1 MNIDPHL
8 ADSSIAA
15 PTSATSAL
23 PRPDDPARTL
33 CRNALAGRLVELPAQ
48 PHGAVLTALA
58 RIFVQAQALGDPVAL
73 VSTRDDLPFVEDLLA
88 HGIDLAALAVVRA
101 PDGPRAGLAAD
112 RLLRSSG
119 FGVVA
124 IDLAAGH
131 EVPVAQ
137 LARLIRLA
145 ALHDAAVLLLTAGAT
160 HGSLIPLRLHVTREL
175 LRGGR
180 WSVRVWA
187 DKDKRLGPGPLQ
199 PLGELRGPPG
209 LR

>member
-1 MNIDPHL
+1 MNIAPHT
-8 ADSSIAA
+8 ADSAVVVPNTAS
-15 PTSATSAL
+15 SAS
-23 PRPDDPARTL
+23 PRIDDPVRTL
-33 CRNALAGRLVELPAQ
+33 CRNDLAGRLVELPAQ
-48 PHGAVLTALA
+48 PHGAVLTAVT
-58 RIFVQAQALGDPVAL
+58 RILVQAQALGDPVAF

-145 ALHDAAVLLLTAGAT
+145 ALHDAVVLLLTAGAS
-160 HGSLIPLRLHVTREL
+160 HGSLVALRLHVTREL
-175 LRGGR
+175 QRGGR
-180 WSVRVWA
+180 WVVRAWA
-187 DKDKRLGPGPLQ
+187 DKDKRLGPGPLR
-199 PLGELRGPPG
+199 PLGEFRGPPG